1 MTVVLWDIDA
11 NKRRKNNTLN
21 DTSVCDWTLDDYY
34 NVAQRC
40 IGAFAAGPMAQS
52 MLRNED
58 AISFVAEHLMY
69 AAYRWTESGGRTINS
84 YLNQCA
90 IWSIHRWIVLTK
102 KASNKSC
109 LSLHLDSSHG
119 TQKQLLYA
127 KIADTTVAAPDEIL
141 MSQETTSGLAHVL
154 DDAGLTE
161 RQRHCLEVVYVQGQK
176 PSDVA
181 RDLGISR
188 QAVDKCL
195 TKGIH
200 KIKVAIDGQDKES
213 LFV

>member
-1 MTVVLWDIDA
+1 MTIVVWDIDA
-11 NKRRKNNTLN
+11 EKRRKNNTLN
-21 DTSVCDWTLDDYY
+21 DTSVCDWTLDEYY
-34 NVAQRC
+34 KVAKRC
-40 IGAFAAGPMAQS
+40 IGAFAAGSMAQS
-52 MLRNED
+52 MLQNED

-69 AAYRWTESGGRTINS
+69 AGYRWNESGGRTVNS

-90 IWSIHRWIVLTK
+90 IWSIKRWIVLTK
-102 KASNKSC
+102 KASEKAC
-109 LSLHLDSSHG
+109 MSLHLDSAHG
-119 TQKQLLYA
+119 SKPQMLYS
-127 KIADTTVAAPDEIL
+127 KIADVTTIPPDEIL
-141 MSQETTSGLAHVL
+141 MNQETTEGLTHVI

-176 PSDVA
+176 PSEVA

-188 QAVDKCL
+188 QAVDQCL

-200 KIKVAIDGQDKES
+200 KIKVAIDGKDKES